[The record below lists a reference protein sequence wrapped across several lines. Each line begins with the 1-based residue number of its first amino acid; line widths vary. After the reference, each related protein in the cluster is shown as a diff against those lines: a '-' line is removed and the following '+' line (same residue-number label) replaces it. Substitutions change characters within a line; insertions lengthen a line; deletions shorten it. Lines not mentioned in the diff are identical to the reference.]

1 MTQDIRIVDNAAGL
15 HAAAAD
21 VFALAV
27 ADAASARPECA
38 VALSGGSTP
47 RGLYALLADDPA
59 RRARVPWKRIR
70 FFWGDER
77 HVPPDHPDSNFRLA
91 HEVLLS
97 RVEVSG
103 DQVWRIRGEYPDAR
117 RAADEYEQDLRRAFR
132 LAPGQRPRFDLVLL
146 GLGSDGH
153 TASLFPGSAALTEQ
167 ERLVVAVRAGS
178 TSPERITLTAPVL
191 NDAALV
197 VFLVQ
202 GAEKAAALRAV
213 LEEPRDPDRWP
224 AQLVQPRDGRLL
236 WIVDR
241 AAAAMLGRARS

>member
-1 MTQDIRIVDNAAGL
+1 
-15 HAAAAD
+15 
-21 VFALAV
+21 
-27 ADAASARPECA
+27 
-38 VALSGGSTP
+38 
-47 RGLYALLADDPA
+47 
-59 RRARVPWKRIR
+59 
-70 FFWGDER
+70 
-77 HVPPDHPDSNFRLA
+77 
-91 HEVLLS
+91 
-97 RVEVSG
+97 
-103 DQVWRIRGEYPDAR
+103 
-117 RAADEYEQDLRRAFR
+117 
-132 LAPGQRPRFDLVLL
+132 VLL